1 MNKIYSRLAFTN
13 IKNNKTLYMPY
24 IISGMVMIAMFYV
37 MMFLNNSKGLG
48 KVPGAEILVDIMGLG
63 CGIIAIFSY
72 IFLFYTNSFI
82 IKRRKK
88 EVGIY
93 NILGMEKRHIAR
105 VLIIET
111 LTVALA
117 AIVSGIIAGI
127 LFSKLLIMFLYRI
140 INIKAQINFTV
151 STSAVVNT
159 ILIFGVLYFLTL
171 IYISYI
177 FLFYTNSFIIKRRK
191 KEVGIYNILGMEKRH
206 IARVLIIE
214 TLTVALAAIV
224 SGIIA
229 GILFSKLL
237 IMFLYRIINIKA
249 QINFTVSTSAVV
261 NTILIF
267 GVLYFLTLI
276 YNLMQVKLANPIE
289 LLRGGNVGE
298 KEPKSKWLI
307 AIIGLGCLAGGYY
320 IAITTKSPLQVLSL
334 FFVAVLLVIVGTYL
348 LFISGSI
355 VILKALRKNKKFYYN
370 KKHFAAVSGM
380 IYRMKQ
386 NAGGLASIC
395 VLSTMVLVVVS
406 TTVSMYAGMEGE
418 LKQRYPSDISVYSWY
433 KEVPA
438 DVNLDDALKEAAADS
453 DKIIA
458 DSACNV
464 KDSKSYTYF
473 SWTVFREG
481 TEFKPVLSFDN
492 DISLLYFVTGDEID
506 EMETGFKE
514 RLNKKIPQLDTG
526 SVAVYGT
533 EKFNGD
539 IINLLGKEFKVAA
552 TEKTAVSKDSYMS
565 SMYGGV
571 YYVVVDSKAT
581 LAEIFNLNNSLGE
594 DSVPTMLNNEID
606 YNLYGSSEDKLAVAK
621 ALDKH
626 FEENSVKSDV
636 SGFYEESRDANR
648 EQIYVLYGGLFFIGI
663 FLGTMFLMVT
673 VMIIFYKQ
681 ISEGYDDKARY
692 EIMEKVGMSNDEVK
706 KSITS
711 QVRMVFFLPIILAA
725 CHLAAAFPLL
735 RRLLVMFN
743 LTDIKLIAICMTATF
758 LVFVA
763 IYYIVF
769 KITSRA
775 YYRIVG
781 NQI

>member
-37 MMFLNNSKGLG
+37 MMFLNNSKGLD
-48 KVPGAEILVDIMGLG
+48 KVPGAETLVVIMGLG

-105 VLIIET
+105 VL
-111 LTVALA
+111 
-117 AIVSGIIAGI
+117 S
-127 LFSKLLIMFLYRI
+127 
-140 INIKAQINFTV
+140 
-151 STSAVVNT
+151 
-159 ILIFGVLYFLTL
+159 
-171 IYISYI
+171 
-177 FLFYTNSFIIKRRK
+177 
-191 KEVGIYNILGMEKRH
+191 
-206 IARVLIIE
+206 IE

-334 FFVAVLLVIVGTYL
+334 FFVAVLLVIIGTYL

-506 EMETGFKE
+506 KMETGFKE

-552 TEKTAVSKDSYMS
+552 AEKTAVSKDSYMS
-565 SMYGGV
+565 SMYSGV

-581 LAEIFNLNNSLGE
+581 LAEIFNLNSSLGG

-743 LTDIKLIAICMTATF
+743 LTDVKLIVVCMVATL
-758 LVFVA
+758 LVFMV

>member
-48 KVPGAEILVDIMGLG
+48 KVPGADALASIMGLG
-63 CGIIAIFSY
+63 CGTIAVFSY

-127 LFSKLLIMFLYRI
+127 LFSKLMIMFLYRI
-140 INIKAQINFTV
+140 INIKAQIDFAV
-151 STSAVVNT
+151 ST
-159 ILIFGVLYFLTL
+159 G
-171 IYISYI
+171 
-177 FLFYTNSFIIKRRK
+177 
-191 KEVGIYNILGMEKRH
+191 
-206 IARVLIIE
+206 
-214 TLTVALAAIV
+214 
-224 SGIIA
+224 
-229 GILFSKLL
+229 
-237 IMFLYRIINIKA
+237 
-249 QINFTVSTSAVV
+249 AVV

-386 NAGGLASIC
+386 NAG
-395 VLSTMVLVVVS
+395 
-406 TTVSMYAGMEGE
+406 MEGE

-481 TEFKPVLSFDN
+481 TEFKPVLSYDN

-506 EMETGFKE
+506 KMETGFKKS
-514 RLNKKIPQLDTG
+514 LNKKIPQLDTG

-552 TEKTAVSKDSYMS
+552 AEKTAVSKDSYMS
-565 SMYGGV
+565 SMYSGV

-581 LAEIFNLNNSLGE
+581 LAEIFNLNSSLGG

-606 YNLYGSSEDKLAVAK
+606 YNLYGNSEDKLAVAK

-743 LTDIKLIAICMTATF
+743 LTDVKLIVICMSATF